1 MGWLD
6 EKVALAVGGGSG
18 IGRGVVEEFV
28 REGASVGVLELNP
41 DKCAELDELGS
52 KVVAIQGDATSLED
66 NKRAVRE
73 TVNAF
78 GRLDTLMTFV
88 GIFDFYTPLS
98 ELPEDKLEAAFEE
111 TFETNV
117 GSYLLSTKAA
127 LPALSNAGSGSI
139 VFTVSTSG
147 FYPGRGGVLYVASKF
162 AVRGLVVQLA
172 HELAPNVRVNGV
184 APGGTLGTDLR
195 GLKSID
201 LGERSLRDAPDRE
214 VELKNRTPLRLAMRP
229 EDHAGA
235 YVFLASDRSRGT
247 TGVIVNSDGG
257 IGVRG

>member
-6 EKVALAVGGGSG
+6 EKVALAIGGGSG

-73 TVNAF
+73 TVDAF

-98 ELPEDKLEAAFEE
+98 ELPEDRLEIAFEE
-111 TFETNV
+111 TFKINV
-117 GSYLLSTKAA
+117 GSYLLSAKAA
-127 LPALSNAGSGSI
+127 LPELEEAGGSI
-139 VFTVSTSG
+139 IFTVSTSG
-147 FYPGRGGVLYVASKF
+147 FYPGRGGILYVASKF
-162 AVRGLVVQLA
+162 AVRGMIIQLA
-172 HELAPNVRVNGV
+172 HEVAPKIRVNGV
-184 APGGTLGTDLR
+184 APGGTMSTDLR
-195 GLKSID
+195 GLKSIGLDERTLGGALNREED
-201 LGERSLRDAPDRE
+201 LKS
-214 VELKNRTPLRLAMRP
+214 RTPLRLAMGP
-229 EDHAGA
+229 EDHAGT
-235 YVFLASDRSRGT
+235 YVHLASDRARGI
-247 TGVIVNSDGG
+247 TGVIINSDGG

>member
-6 EKVALAVGGGSG
+6 EKVALAIGGGSG

-41 DKCAELDELGS
+41 DKCTELDELGS
-52 KVVAIQGDATSLED
+52 KVAAVQGDATSLED

-73 TVNAF
+73 TVEAF

-98 ELPEDKLEAAFEE
+98 ELPEDGLEAAFQEI
-111 TFETNV
+111 FKTNV
-117 GSYLLSTKAA
+117 GSYLLSAKAA
-127 LPALSNAGSGSI
+127 LPDLKESGGSI
-139 VFTVSTSG
+139 IFTVSTSG
-147 FYPGRGGVLYVASKF
+147 FYPGRGGILYVASKF
-162 AVRGLVVQLA
+162 AVRGICIQLA
-172 HELAPNVRVNGV
+172 HEVAPEIRVNGV
-184 APGGTLGTDLR
+184 APGGTMSTDLR
-195 GLKSID
+195 GLKSIGLD
-201 LGERSLRDAPDRE
+201 KRSLGSTPNRE
-214 VELKNRTPLRLAMRP
+214 EDLKSRTPLRLAMSP
-229 EDHAGA
+229 QDHAGT
-235 YVFLASDRSRGT
+235 YVYLASDRARGI